1 MPGTTELWLM
11 LASATLLIGYH
22 LWFLHELQTRPH
34 RTTIGSAR
42 ALRAAWVADV
52 MTNRRDIL
60 AVQTMRNWVM
70 TTSFLASTAA
80 LISVGLLTFLM
91 SSDGVTNLIHRLNFA
106 GTRSEDLLTLK
117 LALII
122 VDFFVAFFN
131 LSLAMRHY
139 NYAVFLIGLSLA
151 DEPDVA
157 IARATRH
164 VQNGAMRYAAG
175 MRGFYLTVPLVMW
188 LFGPEWLL
196 AGAAIV
202 TLALWRHDHTG

>member
-1 MPGTTELWLM
+1 MPGATELWLV
-11 LASATLLIGYH
+11 LASASLLIGYH
-22 LWFLHELQTRPH
+22 LWFLHELRTRPQG
-34 RTTIGSAR
+34 TTIGSAR
-42 ALRAAWVADV
+42 DLRAAWVADV

-80 LISVGLLTFLM
+80 LIAIGLLTFLM

-117 LALII
+117 LALVI
-122 VDFFVAFFN
+122 VDFFVTFFN

-139 NYAVFLIGLSLA
+139 NYAVFLIGLSPGDDPTA
-151 DEPDVA
+151 A

-164 VQNGAMRYAAG
+164 VQLGAMRYAAG

-188 LFGPEWLL
+188 LFGPGWLL
-196 AGAAIV
+196 AGSAVV

>member
-1 MPGTTELWLM
+1 MPGATELWLM
-11 LASATLLIGYH
+11 LASVSLLIGYH
-22 LWFLHELQTRPH
+22 LWFLRELRSRPD
-34 RTTIGSAR
+34 RTTIGSAK

-80 LISVGLLTFLM
+80 LIAIGLLTFLM
-91 SSDGVTNLIHRLNFA
+91 SSDGVTNLIHRLNFS
-106 GTRSEDLLTLK
+106 GTRSEDLMTVK

-139 NYAVFLIGLSLA
+139 NYAVFLIGLSLG
-151 DEPDVA
+151 EHPDAA

-175 MRGFYLTVPLVMW
+175 MRGFYLTVPLVLW
-188 LFGPEWLL
+188 LFGPVWLL
-196 AGAAIV
+196 IGAAVV